1 MALETG
7 THISDLNAANP
18 TSVDSLAQADDHLR
32 LIKSTVKASFPN
44 IAGAMTATHTELSV
58 MDGDTAATSTTLV
71 DADRTVI
78 NDDGTMKQV
87 SMGDVTTYIN
97 AGMTLRDDVVTTSSI
112 ADSAVATANIADGA
126 VTAAK
131 LAIGAAFVSGMVMPF
146 AGTSAPS
153 GWLLAFGQDV
163 SRTTYAALFTAIG
176 TTYGSGDGSSTFTL
190 PDLRGRV
197 VAGQDNMGGSSIDR
211 LTNQTGGVD
220 GDTLG
225 ATGGAETH
233 TLTTAQ
239 MPSHNHSGVVQQ
251 REDYNPTTGTTTQS
265 ALGFGDTRGGSR
277 ASASPLTINN
287 TGGGQTHNNVQ
298 PTIVLNYIIKT

>member
-1 MALETG
+1 MGLESG
-7 THISDLNAANP
+7 TYIDSLDSSNP
-18 TSVDSLAQADDHLR
+18 TAVDSLAQADDHLR
-32 LIKSTVKASFPN
+32 LVKATIKASFPN
-44 IAGAMTATHTELSV
+44 ISGAMTATHTELSV

-78 NDDGTMKQV
+78 NDAGTMKQV
-87 SMGDVTTYIN
+87 AMSDVMTYVN

-112 ADSAVATANIADGA
+112 ADDAVVTASIADGA

-146 AGTSAPS
+146 AGSAAPS

-163 SRTTYAALFTAIG
+163 SRTTYAALFSAIG

-233 TLTTAQ
+233 TLLETQ

-251 REDYNPTTGTTTQS
+251 REDYNPTSGSTTQS
-265 ALGFGDTRGGSR
+265 PLGFGDTRGGSR

-287 TGGGQTHNNVQ
+287 TGGGQAHNNVQ

>member
-1 MALETG
+1 MALETNVNF
-7 THISDLNAANP
+7 ISDLVATNPAA
-18 TSVDSLAQADDHLR
+18 VDALSQADDHIR
-32 LIKSTVKASFPN
+32 NTKSAILTTFPN
-44 IAGAMTATHTELSV
+44 ITGAITATHTELNII
-58 MDGDTAATSTTLV
+58 DGDTAATSTTLV
-71 DADRTVI
+71 DADRVVT

-87 SMGDVTTYIN
+87 AMSDITTYIN
-97 AGMTLRDDVVTTSSI
+97 STLTLRNDVVTTGSI
-112 ADSAVATANIADGA
+112 TDGS

-131 LAIGAAFVSGMVMPF
+131 LAVGAAFVSGMVMPY
-146 AGTSAPS
+146 AGSSAPS

-163 SRTTYAALFTAIG
+163 SRTTYANLFTAIG
-176 TTYGSGDGSSTFTL
+176 TTYGAGDGSSTFTL

-197 VAGQDNMGGSSIDR
+197 VAGQDNMGSTSADR
-211 LTNQTGGVD
+211 LTNQTGGLD

-239 MPSHNHSGVVQQ
+239 MPSHNHTGVVQQ
-251 REDYNPTTGTTTQS
+251 REDFNPTTGSTTQTP
-265 ALGFGDTRGGSR
+265 LGFGDTRGGSR

-287 TGGGQTHNNVQ
+287 TGGGGAHNNVQ